1 MKSALK
7 FVFGSVFATIF
18 SFLTLGNSY
27 ADALLDKVQS
37 GGAVRLGF
45 ANEIPWAYPGD
56 NNEPLGFVHVAA
68 LGALKNMG
76 IENIEPVV
84 TDWGGLIPGLNANRY
99 DIVTGGMYILGSRCE
114 NMNFSEP
121 IGVFGDVFVV
131 PAGNPKNSNNYEDIK
146 NNPGTVMVTGVG
158 YNIVEAAH
166 DAGVPDSQIM
176 QVPGPA
182 EMLAALLAGRADAI
196 GNNVMGGQH
205 LVDQSGGKIELA
217 DPTAMPDKTKQGVGI
232 GFRKSDTDFLAAFN
246 TALAEFIGTEEH
258 LTAAAE
264 YNYGKHHLPDGTTT
278 AHYCANR

>member
-1 MKSALK
+1 
-7 FVFGSVFATIF
+7 
-18 SFLTLGNSY
+18 
-27 ADALLDKVQS
+27 
-37 GGAVRLGF
+37 
-45 ANEIPWAYPGD
+45 
-56 NNEPLGFVHVAA
+56 
-68 LGALKNMG
+68 
-76 IENIEPVV
+76 
-84 TDWGGLIPGLNANRY
+84 
-99 DIVTGGMYILGSRCE
+99 
-114 NMNFSEP
+114 
-121 IGVFGDVFVV
+121 
-131 PAGNPKNSNNYEDIK
+131 
-146 NNPGTVMVTGVG
+146 MVTGVG